1 MSALLDDNNI
11 ILTDSQLEALHLL
24 KEMMENGKL
33 CVWIVSTKLIIKF
46 NSIPLDYPSINFQQD
61 IDFLTKYLYANDWNA
76 RDAIK
81 KIVQLYRIKVR
92 KRKS

>member
-33 CVWIVSTKLIIKF
+33 CVWVVSTELITKF
-46 NSIPLDYPSINFQQD
+46 KNF
-61 IDFLTKYLYANDWNA
+61 L
-76 RDAIK
+76 
-81 KIVQLYRIKVR
+81 
-92 KRKS
+92 